1 MTFMDVSLKDS
12 LVSVLYYCL
21 SLFTRGGLEIF
32 RGLCSSNSRK
42 KMKYGGSKCL
52 KQLTEKKKARSGH
65 WQIGGWHMSVKKSIP
80 VRQFDIWVQQTEVCS
95 HSLINSVWCSRL
107 CLDTQ
112 QYNDHVCTCA
122 RMFVCVCACG
132 YLLNSRLDSCAW
144 THKHFKSF
152 LWLVCLYTLLNSL
165 PIMVYSQ
172 YTNYPAI
179 TTAG

>member
-1 MTFMDVSLKDS
+1 
-12 LVSVLYYCL
+12 
-21 SLFTRGGLEIF
+21 
-32 RGLCSSNSRK
+32 
-42 KMKYGGSKCL
+42 MKYGGSKCL

-80 VRQFDIWVQQTEVCS
+80 VRQFDIWVQQTEVCL

-112 QYNDHVCTCA
+112 QYNVHVCTCA

-165 PIMVYSQ
+165 AIMVYSQ
-172 YTNYPAI
+172 YKNYPAI